1 MNWEIIMAWAIAFF
15 AILILGFISY
25 RVMKHTEKTHHF
37 SLVRERQR
45 LSFPLRMQA
54 YERLVIFLERINPI
68 ALSKRLLTN
77 PNISA
82 RQHYLNMINTI
93 NAELEHN
100 ISQQIY
106 VSSTAWE
113 EVLSARDRVV
123 ALLNMALKSLPANAK
138 AKDYHS
144 MILKLYMESEE
155 HPTKNAIEF
164 LKEEARKLL

>member
-1 MNWEIIMAWAIAFF
+1 MSWELIIAWGIAFF
-15 AILILGFISY
+15 AILTLGFISY
-25 RVMKHTEKTHHF
+25 RIMKHTERVQHF
-37 SLVRERQR
+37 SLVKERQR

-54 YERLVIFLERINPI
+54 YERLVIFLERINPL

-77 PNISA
+77 PNVSA
-82 RQHYLNMINTI
+82 RQHYLNMINAI

-100 ISQQIY
+100 ISQQVY

-113 EVLSARDRVV
+113 EVLSARDKVV
-123 ALLNMALKSLPANAK
+123 ALLNLALKSLPSNAK
-138 AKDYHS
+138 AKDYHNV
-144 MILKLYMESEE
+144 IIKLYMESEE